1 MSAEYAI
8 EIAAGMPA
16 GDVTNAQLDTM
27 IQGLTGAGK
36 GADFFQ
42 VAMKQVSASLDAA
55 KAASAAASASLADG
69 NAQYRE
75 LEKAANMAAKAV
87 EKAGTKGVI
96 DPKLSAESARADAAL
111 QGYAATLRSLEQNAA
126 AATKSEAAFATQL
139 ANVKKLAGHVDKS
152 LAGSAEATEKLRGG
166 LASVP
171 GPVGKI
177 GSSLLAPIQGFQ
189 KLSAEMGAGNA
200 AMLLTATAALGAVVA
215 IVALT
220 VALVAGTIA
229 IAAWAVGLADANRN
243 AKLTKEAAEALVPGL
258 VEMRADFAALAKDT
272 GASDAQMR
280 GWVKQLDAAKVKAED
295 LPDAL
300 RAVAL
305 SSAALGQEGVSEYF
319 DQLKAAKGAVS
330 DLSATVNSKLGGIV
344 AKQMRGL
351 DAQAVTFKKNIGSLF
366 GGLNIEPVLAGLERL
381 VGLFD
386 ENTAAG
392 QTIKFLFE
400 SVFQPLID
408 QADRAALVIE
418 AFALGFLIGM
428 TKVFIALKPAIKAVS
443 DFFGFEDTALT
454 DLLDIATKAGEYA
467 AMVFVGFVAALAAIG
482 VVVGVV
488 IAAVVGI
495 QVAIYAMIAALV
507 AAVIYVD
514 TAFINAF
521 QAVWTFLSGLPAK
534 MVTMG
539 SDLIM
544 GLVNGI
550 TGSASAVVAAITGA
564 VGGAITSAK
573 KLLGIASPSKV
584 FAEIG
589 GYTGEGFAGGV
600 EDSAPEA
607 QAAMTN
613 MVDPAPAAAKAGEG
627 APAGGGASG
636 GKPSVHIENL
646 YLAGAKASKAE
657 TLSLSEALTRLIQGD
672 AAALGSDPEPAT
684 T

>member
-8 EIAAGMPA
+8 EIAASMPA
-16 GDVTNAQLDTM
+16 GEVTNAQLDTM

-42 VAMKQVSASLDAA
+42 TAMRQVSASLDSA
-55 KAASAAASASLADG
+55 KAASAAASASLAEG

-87 EKAGTKGVI
+87 EKAGAKGAI

-111 QGYAATLRSLEQNAA
+111 QGYSRTLRALEQNAA
-126 AATKSEAAFATQL
+126 AATKGEAALAAQL
-139 ANVKKLAGHVDKS
+139 ANVRKLASHVDKT

-166 LASVP
+166 LAAVP

-177 GSSLLAPIQGFQ
+177 GASLLAPVQGFQ
-189 KLSAEMGAGNA
+189 KLAAEMGAGNA
-200 AMLLTATAALGAVVA
+200 AMLLTATAAAGLVVGLIAQEAVEA
-215 IVALT
+215 MNP
-220 VALVAGTIA
+220 A
-229 IAAWAVGLADANRN
+229 IAEAAPLFGAI
-243 AKLTKEAAEALVPGL
+243 TKETGQTTTELNGL
-258 VEMRADFAALAKDT
+258 VKSLK
-272 GASDAQMR
+272 
-280 GWVKQLDAAKVKAED
+280 AAKVSAED
-295 LPDAL
+295 MPDAL
-300 RAVAL
+300 RAAAL
-305 SSAALGQEGVSEYF
+305 AEAALGKGGSADF
-319 DQLKAAKGAVS
+319 LADIKAGKVAVS
-330 DLSATVNSKLGGIV
+330 QLAAEAQGKLGGIV

-351 DAQAVTFKKNIGSLF
+351 DGQAKTFKKNIGELF

-386 ENTAAG
+386 QNTAAG
-392 QTIKFLFE
+392 ETIKFLFE

-428 TKVFIALKPAIKAVS
+428 TKVYIALKPAIKAVTE
-443 DFFGFEDTALT
+443 FFGFSDTSLS
-454 DLLDIATKAGEYA
+454 DVLEIATKAGEYA
-467 AMVFVGFVAALAAIG
+467 AFIFVGFVAALVAVGAVI
-482 VVVGVV
+482 GVV
-488 IAAVVGI
+488 IASVVAI
-495 QVAIYAMIAALV
+495 QVAIWAMIAALV
-507 AAVIYVD
+507 AAVVYVNS
-514 TAFINAF
+514 AFISAF
-521 QAVWTFLSGLPAK
+521 QAVWTFLAELPAK

-550 TGSASAVVAAITGA
+550 TGSAGAVVEAITGA
-564 VGGAITSAK
+564 VGGAISSAK

-600 EDSAPEA
+600 DDSAPEA

-613 MVDPAPAAAKAGEG
+613 MVDPAPAAAKASEG
-627 APAGGGASG
+627 APAGGGSSG
-636 GKPSVHIENL
+636 GAPAVHIENL

-672 AAALGSDPEPAT
+672 ASALGGEEPAT
-684 T
+684 Q

>member
-1 MSAEYAI
+1 MSVEYAI
-8 EIAAGMPA
+8 EIASSMPA
-16 GDVTNAQLDTM
+16 GEVTNAQLDTM

-55 KAASAAASASLADG
+55 KAASTAANASLAEG

-87 EKAGTKGVI
+87 EKAGAKGVI
-96 DPKLSAESARADAAL
+96 DPKLSADSARADAAL
-111 QGYAATLRSLEQNAA
+111 QGYAQTLKSLEQNAS
-126 AATKSEAAFATQL
+126 AATK
-139 ANVKKLAGHVDKS
+139 
-152 LAGSAEATEKLRGG
+152 AEAGFARQLENVRKLSSHTDKTLAAAAESTEKLRGG
-166 LASVP
+166 LASIP

-177 GSSLLAPIQGFQ
+177 GSSLLAPVQGFQ
-189 KLSAEMGAGNA
+189 KLSASMGAGNA
-200 AMLLTATAALGAVVA
+200 AMLLTATAAAGAVVG

-229 IAAWAVGLADANRN
+229 VAAWAVGLADAGRN

-258 VEMRADFAALAKDT
+258 VELRGDFAALGKET

-351 DAQAVTFKKNIGSLF
+351 DGQATAFKKNIGSLF

-381 VGLFD
+381 GALFD
-386 ENTAAG
+386 QNTAAG

-400 SVFQPLID
+400 SIFQPLID

-428 TKVFIALKPAIKAVS
+428 TKVYIALKPAIKAVS
-443 DFFGFEDTALT
+443 EFFGFKDTSLT
-454 DLLDIATKAGEYA
+454 DLLDVATKAGEYA
-467 AMVFVGFVAALAAIG
+467 AYIFVGFVAALAAVGAVIAL
-482 VVVGVV
+482 VVGPL
-488 IAAVVGI
+488 IAM
-495 QVAIYAMIAALV
+495 QVAIWGMV
-507 AAVIYVD
+507 AAIVAGVVYVD
-514 TAFINAF
+514 GLFIDAFNA
-521 QAVWTFLSGLPAK
+521 VLDFLGGLNAK
-534 MVTMG
+534 MVQLGT
-539 SDLIM
+539 DLIM

-550 TGSASAVVAAITGA
+550 TGAAGFVKDAVSNAVNSAIK
-564 VGGAITSAK
+564 SAK
-573 KLLGIASPSKV
+573 DLLGIASPSKV
-584 FAEIG
+584 FAQIG
-589 GYTGEGFAGGV
+589 AYTGEGFAGGV

-613 MVDPAPAAAKAGEG
+613 MVDPAPAAAKAGAS
-627 APAGGGASG
+627 APAEGGSSGGA
-636 GKPSVHIENL
+636 SVHIENL
-646 YLAGAKASKAE
+646 WLAGAKASKAE

-672 AAALGSDPEPAT
+672 AAALGGGDPEPA
-684 T
+684 